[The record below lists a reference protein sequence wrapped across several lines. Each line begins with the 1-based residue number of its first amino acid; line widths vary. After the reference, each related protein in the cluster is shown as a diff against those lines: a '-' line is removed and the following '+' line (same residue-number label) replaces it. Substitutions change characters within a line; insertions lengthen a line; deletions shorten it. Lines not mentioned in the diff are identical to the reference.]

1 MLLDTQ
7 GKRLTYCRIL
17 LGLSR
22 QNLIDELG
30 EFTIKTIFR
39 WENDYN
45 QIPDKKLIKLINF
58 FVSKGIQVSVNW
70 MINGIGIHPIHK
82 NIQDIETYNF
92 DEIVYITLSQA
103 KSYIKNFEIFQINSN
118 FYEPTLLFG
127 DYIGGV
133 ITNDLSNLDGKLC
146 FFIIDEIIQV
156 GTFDFYNNTIKNTR
170 GTIISLHNLTF
181 KIGQV
186 IWMTKRF

>member
-103 KSYIKNFEIFQINSN
+103 KSYIKNFEIFQIH
-118 FYEPTLLFG
+118 FYYSKEFGCKLFFG
-127 DYIGGV
+127 AINV
-133 ITNDLSNLDGKLC
+133 SI
-146 FFIIDEIIQV
+146 V
-156 GTFDFYNNTIKNTR
+156 H
-170 GTIISLHNLTF
+170 LH
-181 KIGQV
+181 
-186 IWMTKRF
+186 